1 MPVPHLFP
9 CVTQRSKVDF
19 GIFEK
24 RSASAIHLE
33 YWKKSSQAPRPDMGT
48 WIGNLCIPR
57 GQKRKRTLLQS
68 IRSDNEV

>member
-1 MPVPHLFP
+1 MPVPHLFL
-9 CVTQRSKVDF
+9 CVMQCSKVDF

-24 RSASAIHLE
+24 RSAIHLG
-33 YWKKSSQAPRPDMGT
+33 YWKKSSQAPRPVMGT